1 MYLFYDYYYVALVL
15 PAIIASLIVQVKLK
29 STYSKFGKIGNQRRI
44 TGAQAAQ
51 MVLNY
56 YGINDVRIESI
67 SGELTDHFDPTAK
80 VIRLSSGVYNN
91 TSIAAVGI
99 ACHEAGHAA
108 QHAEAYKPIVIRNS
122 FVPVCNIGSKLSIPL
137 LIAGVI
143 LSFPTLVWAGIILFS
158 LVALFQ
164 LLTLPVEFNASNRA
178 IMVIEACGL
187 LSTEERV
194 GAVKV
199 LKAAAL
205 TYVAAL
211 AVTLAQLLRLIL
223 RYAGRRD

>member
-1 MYLFYDYYYVALVL
+1 MYLFYDYYYVVLVL
-15 PAIIASLIVQVKLK
+15 PAIIASMIVQFKLN
-29 STYSKFGKIGNQRRI
+29 STYSRFSEISNRRMI

-56 YGINDVRIESI
+56 YGINDVRIEGI
-67 SGELTDHFDPTAK
+67 SGKLTDHFDPTEK
-80 VIRLSSGVYNN
+80 VIRLSSGVYNS

-137 LIAGVI
+137 LILGVI
-143 LSFPTLVWAGIILFS
+143 LSYPPLVWGGIILFS

-178 IMVIEACGL
+178 IMVIEACSL
-187 LSTEERV
+187 LSVEERT

-205 TYVAAL
+205 TYVASL

-223 RYAGRRD
+223 RYAGRKD

>member
-1 MYLFYDYYYVALVL
+1 MYWLYDYYYIALVL
-15 PAIIASLIVQVKLK
+15 PAIIASLIIQFKLK
-29 STYSKFGKIGNQRRI
+29 ATYSRFSQVGNQRMI

-56 YGINDVRIESI
+56 YGITDVRIESI
-67 SGELTDHFDPTAK
+67 SGELTDHFDPRDK

-122 FVPVCNIGSKLSIPL
+122 FVPACNIGSKLSVPL
-137 LIAGVI
+137 IIIGAI
-143 LSFPTLVWAGIILFS
+143 LSFPSLVWLGIIMFS

-164 LLTLPVEFNASNRA
+164 FLTLPVEFNASRRA
-178 IMVIEACGL
+178 IMVIEANAL
-187 LSTEERV
+187 LSAEERM

-199 LKAAAL
+199 LKAAAM

-211 AVTLAQLLRLIL
+211 TVSLAQLLRLIL
-223 RYAGRRD
+223 RYTGRKD

>member
-1 MYLFYDYYYVALVL
+1 M
-15 PAIIASLIVQVKLK
+15 
-29 STYSKFGKIGNQRRI
+29 
-44 TGAQAAQ
+44 
-51 MVLNY
+51 
-56 YGINDVRIESI
+56 
-67 SGELTDHFDPTAK
+67 
-80 VIRLSSGVYNN
+80 
-91 TSIAAVGI
+91 
-99 ACHEAGHAA
+99 
-108 QHAEAYKPIVIRNS
+108 
-122 FVPVCNIGSKLSIPL
+122 L
-137 LIAGVI
+137 LMLCI

-187 LSTEERV
+187 LSTEERT